1 MIQRQVLG
9 LTGRG
14 HLLGRQAAVVAKQ
27 VLLDRKAVVL
37 HHEGINTAD
46 SFHRRTGNSARQAAG
61 KTKRG
66 PAAPGRLK
74 VFDGIPPLYGKK
86 KPMVGPAALKVV
98 RLKPIP
104 KFAYT

>member
-1 MIQRQVLG
+1 MRASTLLTASTEGPEVPG
-9 LTGRG
+9 LPLQADEHQPLWGSRPLPSPQTH
-14 HLLGRQAAVVAKQ
+14 HL
-27 VLLDRKAVVL
+27 
-37 HHEGINTAD
+37 AD
-46 SFHRRTGNSARQAAG
+46 SARQAAR

>member
-1 MIQRQVLG
+1 MPG
-9 LTGRG
+9 LSLQADEHQALWGPRPLPSPQT
-14 HLLGRQAAVVAKQ
+14 HLP
-27 VLLDRKAVVL
+27 
-37 HHEGINTAD
+37 AD
-46 SFHRRTGNSARQAAG
+46 SARRAAH

-74 VFDGIPPLYGKK
+74 LFDGIPPLYERKT
-86 KPMVGPAALKVV
+86 PMVVPAALKLV